1 MTNLTDIRSKDWTFS
16 ADVQGEVVEQLKDI
30 QQCIYLILTTV
41 PGTDPLRPD
50 FGCDIFKWID
60 RPVNQAIP
68 NMIKEVQVSIAKWE
82 PRAVVKG
89 INAKID
95 GHVVTLTITFET
107 VASRQI
113 ETIQVKYGAE

>member
-16 ADVQGEVVEQLKDI
+16 AEVQGEVVEQLKDI

-41 PGTDPLRPD
+41 HGTDPLRPD